1 MRHTVKAL
9 RLIIVVLWIAVLLL
23 PATVALSLWEIF
35 EAKNNVGIGEPS
47 LSVSNGNFSISVPF
61 YMNNV
66 GFYDISELC
75 VNIRIYDGSK
85 EILEFSTSPLNIP
98 AGRMLESNLS
108 ASVNLTDM
116 LSRDREL
123 LTNSK
128 DLDVSIALY
137 FRVANILAFNVARN
151 FTYKWG
157 APFSNLNIT
166 YVGSNATHAS
176 FLVSFCNNASFPLS
190 GPLQVGLYNL
200 QNVSIG
206 LEVQVLNVPSNGFYQ
221 ESFEIPI
228 SEPAQKGIIRLYFAD
243 IPIFEERWGSQ

>member
-23 PATVALSLWEIF
+23 PVTVALSLWKIF
-35 EAKNNVGIGEPS
+35 EVRDNVRVGEPS

-108 ASVNLTDM
+108 ASANLTDM

-128 DLDVSIALY
+128 DLDVAIALH
-137 FRVANILAFNVARN
+137 FRVAYVLAFNVARN

-157 APFSNLNIT
+157 APFSNLNI
-166 YVGSNATHAS
+166 SNFSFDGTRAS
-176 FLVSFCNNASFPLS
+176 FQLSFSNNASFPLS
-190 GPLQVGLYNL
+190 GPLRLELYNL
-200 QNVSIG
+200 SNNLLNWTVQNLI
-206 LEVQVLNVPSNGFYQ
+206 VPSNGLY
-221 ESFEIPI
+221 EKLFEIQS
-228 SEPAQKGIIRLYFAD
+228 SELPSTIRLYFAD
-243 IPIFEERWGSQ
+243 VLICEMPWGSS